1 MYHDR
6 GCTTFYRT
14 LSYPFRY
21 IPCFNCLLVLC
32 VVSVSEVNNLLSRQM
47 NLRSQSARRRSQ
59 SRGRSASRGAR
70 NASRGRSGSRGRGG
84 AAAAGGRSRSNS
96 QGRQQWRGVYYTV

>member
-1 MYHDR
+1 MFEISYKLQKDDFR
-6 GCTTFYRT
+6 IIILYLTV
-14 LSYPFRY
+14 LSY
-21 IPCFNCLLVLC
+21 

-70 NASRGRSGSRGRGG
+70 NASRGRSGSRGGPG
-84 AAAAGGRSRSNS
+84 MSRSNS
-96 QGRQQWRGVYYTV
+96 QGRPMACGVYIVLYWKGEDFWR

>member
-1 MYHDR
+1 MIGDVHD
-6 GCTTFYRT
+6 RT

-21 IPCFNCLLVLC
+21 IPFFNCLLVLC

-47 NLRSQSARRRSQ
+47 YLRSQSARRRSQ
-59 SRGRSASRGAR
+59 SRGRSASRGGGAR
-70 NASRGRSGSRGRGG
+70 NASLGRSGSRGRGG

-96 QGRQQWRGVYYTV
+96 QGRQLWRGVYYTV